1 MKVTDK
7 TEEARKIISSLAKD
21 VDKVLSM
28 VQFSG
33 PAGENVAKKVM
44 ERMDEIKKLFGVER
58 GEDES

>member
-28 VQFSG
+28 VQFSV